1 MSPLLIAASLFAF
14 VSSITPGP
22 NNTMALASGANFG
35 FARSVPHWLGIGLG
49 FGVMLIAVGLGLN
62 QVLAQFPAAYD
73 VLRWV
78 GAAYLLYLA
87 WKLATAT
94 GMGAEAAASAR
105 PISFIS
111 AAAFQWVNPKAW
123 VMAVTAMSTYLP
135 AHAGIFDVLLLT
147 VLFVLIN
154 LPCVGVWVGS
164 GMALR
169 RFLQDPKRL
178 RAFNIGMAVM
188 LVASL
193 YPMLA

>member
-1 MSPLLIAASLFAF
+1 
-14 VSSITPGP
+14 
-22 NNTMALASGANFG
+22 MALASGANFG

-94 GMGAEAAASAR
+94 AMGAEAAASAR